1 MKRIPV
7 CEPRLGPRERAEVL
21 GALEAGRI
29 SAGERVEGFEE
40 RWAAFCGRRHGVAL
54 SSGTASLELALA
66 CLGLEPGSEVILPSF
81 TIISCALAV
90 LRTGAVPVFVDVDP
104 LTGTMDASKVSAS
117 LTRRTRA
124 LMAVH
129 LYGHP
134 CDMDPLLDLARR
146 ERLKLIEDAAEAHG
160 ALYKEKPCGSFGDVS
175 CFSFYANK
183 LIATGEGGMLL
194 TDDPALAA
202 RARRLRNLAFGEK
215 DKFRHEELGFNFRMT
230 ELQGAL
236 GLAQIKSLRGALAH
250 KRRVHG
256 LYRRALEGVGG
267 VRLLEE
273 SSWARSSF
281 WMIGAVLDASAR
293 MAARRLAA
301 EGVETRPFFLG
312 LHEQPA
318 LRGRGLPCIGSF
330 PVTERLSRRGL
341 LLPSGSSLDEDQ
353 VRRVARELR
362 GALRG

>member
-21 GALEAGRI
+21 RALEAGRI
-29 SAGERVEGFEE
+29 SAGERVMGFEE

-54 SSGTASLELALA
+54 SSGTAALELALA
-66 CLGLEPGSEVILPSF
+66 CLDLEPGCEVILPSF

-90 LRTGAVPVFVDVDP
+90 LRAGAVPVFVDADP
-104 LTGTMDASKVSAS
+104 FTGTMDASKVEAS
-117 LTRRTRA
+117 LTRRSRA

-129 LYGHP
+129 IYGHP

-146 ERLKLIEDAAEAHG
+146 RRLTLIEDAAEAHG
-160 ALYKEKPCGSFGDVS
+160 ARYKGKPCGSFGEAS

-202 RARRLRNLAFGEK
+202 RARSLRNLAFGGK
-215 DKFRHEELGFNFRMT
+215 SKFRHEELGFNFRMS

-236 GLAQIKSLRGALAH
+236 GLAQLGSLRGALAQ

-256 LYRRALEGVGG
+256 LYRRALEGARG

-273 SSWARSSF
+273 RPWARSSF
-281 WMIGAVLDASAR
+281 WMIGAVLDAPAEKV
-293 MAARRLAA
+293 ARRLAA
-301 EGVETRPFFLG
+301 EGIETRPFFLG
-312 LHEQPA
+312 LHEQPV
-318 LRGRGLPCIGSF
+318 LRRLGLTTRKGF
-330 PVTERLSRRGL
+330 PVTGRLSRRGL
-341 LLPSGSSLDEDQ
+341 LLPSGTSLTEGE
-353 VRRVARELR
+353 VRRVC
-362 GALRG
+362 GALRDALKG